1 MGGTSMYTAL
11 PARLSAT
18 PFIMKSMVFHHVRI
32 EALGDQTMTE
42 GNSLVPAE
50 RIERAILS
58 VRGFRVM
65 LDSDL
70 AEIYGVKTKVLNQA
84 VKRNPDRFPED
95 FMFRLTSEETG
106 RLRSQSVTSKTG
118 RGGRRYLPFVFTE
131 HGALMLANVLNSPG
145 AVKASVLVVR
155 AFLRLRRLLETHEE
169 LARKVAELERKYD
182 SQFLVLFDA
191 VRRLMAPP
199 AKARPRIGFR
209 R

>member
-1 MGGTSMYTAL
+1 LRADTDRGPTPIGT
-11 PARLSAT
+11 
-18 PFIMKSMVFHHVRI
+18 
-32 EALGDQTMTE
+32 
-42 GNSLVPAE
+42 LVPAE

-84 VKRNPDRFPED
+84 VKRNPDCFPED
-95 FMFRLTSEETG
+95 FLFRLTSEETG
-106 RLRSQSVTSKTG
+106 R
-118 RGGRRYLPFVFTE
+118 GGRRYSPFVFTE
-131 HGALMLANVLNSPG
+131 HGALM
-145 AVKASVLVVR
+145 
-155 AFLRLRRLLETHEE
+155 
-169 LARKVAELERKYD
+169 
-182 SQFLVLFDA
+182 FDA

>member
-1 MGGTSMYTAL
+1 
-11 PARLSAT
+11 
-18 PFIMKSMVFHHVRI
+18 
-32 EALGDQTMTE
+32 MTE
-42 GNSLVPAE
+42 GISMVPAE

-95 FMFRLTSEETG
+95 FMFRLTPEETG

-118 RGGRRYLPFVFTE
+118 RGGRRYSPFVFTE

-169 LARKVAELERKYD
+169 LARKVAEMERKYD
-182 SQFLVLFDA
+182 SQFLILFDA

-209 R
+209 P